1 MSLESASRAA
11 ASRDAVYAKT
21 AKGRSEVASRGMGLN
36 GRQRTVL
43 ILLDGH
49 KPCGALAPLMP
60 AGQVADI
67 VGQLLALDLIEP
79 RTADGG
85 PPAARPSMAQAT
97 PRGEHD
103 AHVARVKR
111 YMVHTAQA
119 HLGLLAAEVVGRIER
134 THDADQLRAVVGYWH
149 MALQDAKD
157 GRATACAHL
166 EHVRAG
172 LRDAGVAA

>member
-1 MSLESASRAA
+1 MSLESASRTAA
-11 ASRDAVYAKT
+11 LRDAVYAKT

-134 THDADQLRAVVGYWH
+134 TNDADQLRAVVGYWH

-157 GRATACAHL
+157 GRATAGAHL
-166 EHVRAG
+166 ERVRAG
-172 LRDAGVAA
+172 LREAGVEA

>member
-1 MSLESASRAA
+1 MSLES
-11 ASRDAVYAKT
+11 AVYAKT
-21 AKGRSEVASRGMGLN
+21 AKGRSEVASRGMGLT

-79 RTADGG
+79 RGADGG
-85 PPAARPSMAQAT
+85 TPGAARET
-97 PRGEHD
+97 PPGEHD
-103 AHVARVKR
+103 AHVARIKR
-111 YMVHTAQA
+111 YMVQTAQA

-134 THDADQLRAVVGYWH
+134 TNDADQLRAVVGYWH
-149 MALQDAKD
+149 MALRDAKD
-157 GRATACAHL
+157 GRATAGAHL

-172 LRDAGVAA
+172 LRDAGVPA

>member
-1 MSLESASRAA
+1 MSLESASHTAA
-11 ASRDAVYAKT
+11 LREAVYAKT
-21 AKGRSEVASRGMGLN
+21 AQGRAEVAARSMGLN

-79 RTADGG
+79 RAGDGG
-85 PPAARPSMAQAT
+85 SPAAQPETVRAT
-97 PRGEHD
+97 PRGD
-103 AHVARVKR
+103 PGAHVARVKR
-111 YMVHTAQA
+111 YMVQTAQA

-134 THDADQLRAVVGYWH
+134 TSDADQLRAVVGHWH
-149 MALQDAKD
+149 MALRDAKD
-157 GRATACAHL
+157 GRATAGTHL

-172 LRDAGVAA
+172 LRDAGIAA

>member
-1 MSLESASRAA
+1 MSLES
-11 ASRDAVYAKT
+11 AVYAKT

-49 KPCGALAPLMP
+49 KPCGALASLMP

-79 RTADGG
+79 RMADGSA
-85 PPAARPSMAQAT
+85 PAAQPETVRDT

-111 YMVHTAQA
+111 YMVQTAQT

-134 THDADQLRAVVGYWH
+134 TNDADQLRAVVGYWH
-149 MALQDAKD
+149 MALRDAKD

-172 LRDAGVAA
+172 LRDAGVTA

>member
-1 MSLESASRAA
+1 MSLDTSI
-11 ASRDAVYAKT
+11 YAKT

-79 RTADGG
+79 RAADGG
-85 PPAARPSMAQAT
+85 PPVAQTEPAPET

-111 YMVHTAQA
+111 YMVQTAQA

-134 THDADQLRAVVGYWH
+134 TNDADQLRAVVGYWH

-157 GRATACAHL
+157 GRATAGAHL

>member
-1 MSLESASRAA
+1 MSLES
-11 ASRDAVYAKT
+11 AVYAKT
-21 AKGRSEVASRGMGLN
+21 AKGRSEVASRGMGLT

-79 RTADGG
+79 RRADEDISAAQPQTA
-85 PPAARPSMAQAT
+85 PAT
-97 PRGEHD
+97 PPGEHD
-103 AHVARVKR
+103 AHVARIKR
-111 YMVHTAQA
+111 YMVQTAQA

-134 THDADQLRAVVGYWH
+134 TNDADQLRAVVGYWH
-149 MALQDAKD
+149 MALRDAKD
-157 GRATACAHL
+157 GRATAGAHL

-172 LRDAGVAA
+172 LRDAGVPA

>member
-1 MSLESASRAA
+1 MSLDTSI
-11 ASRDAVYAKT
+11 YAKT

-36 GRQRTVL
+36 GRQRTIL

-79 RTADGG
+79 RAADGG
-85 PPAARPSMAQAT
+85 PPVAQPEPAPET

-111 YMVHTAQA
+111 YMVQTAQA

-134 THDADQLRAVVGYWH
+134 TNDADQLRAVVGYWH

>member
-1 MSLESASRAA
+1 MSI
-11 ASRDAVYAKT
+11 DTAVYAKT

-43 ILLDGH
+43 IMLDGH

-67 VGQLLALDLIEP
+67 VAQLLALDLIEP
-79 RTADGG
+79 RATDGS
-85 PPAARPSMAQAT
+85 PPAARPETAREA
-97 PRGEHD
+97 PHGEHD

-111 YMVHTAQA
+111 YMVQTAQD

-134 THDADQLRAVVGYWH
+134 TNGADQLRAVVGYWH

>member
-1 MSLESASRAA
+1 MSLES
-11 ASRDAVYAKT
+11 AVYAKT

-79 RTADGG
+79 RMADGG
-85 PPAARPSMAQAT
+85 APAARPETVRDT

-111 YMVHTAQA
+111 YMVQTAQT
-119 HLGLLAAEVVGRIER
+119 HLGLLAEEVVGRIER
-134 THDADQLRAVVGYWH
+134 TNDANQLRAVVGYWH
-149 MALQDAKD
+149 MALRDAKD
-157 GRATACAHL
+157 GRATAGAHL